1 MPRTLRL
8 PPPETSSSQMQTAYD
23 LLLCSAPHT
32 NKLSVIVYICT
43 KPFHTNNDFHK
54 KNFCCWASLLASFS
68 SSSSSGAL
76 FITFEWSVLCW
87 IDKYLFRRLLAVL
100 LPSSIAIFNPSSD
113 RPLPDFLL
121 FFASPTSTDDST
133 SRSCGDTFCGW
144 FIHGW
149 VFGSLNC
156 AKCNFYHQPLSVS
169 YQTWKIDDESGA
181 GDLIDWV
188 IFAYLKRWIVVQQLI
203 SFPWKDSSSNFT
215 DGN

>member
-68 SSSSSGAL
+68 SPSSSGAL

-100 LPSSIAIFNPSSD
+100 LPSSIASQSSTPAH

-121 FFASPTSTDDST
+121 VFCVAAEQHRRFHLPLLGERHFLRVIY
-133 SRSCGDTFCGW
+133 SRLSFW
-144 FIHGW
+144 FTE
-149 VFGSLNC
+149 L
-156 AKCNFYHQPLSVS
+156 
-169 YQTWKIDDESGA
+169 
-181 GDLIDWV
+181 
-188 IFAYLKRWIVVQQLI
+188 R
-203 SFPWKDSSSNFT
+203 
-215 DGN
+215 